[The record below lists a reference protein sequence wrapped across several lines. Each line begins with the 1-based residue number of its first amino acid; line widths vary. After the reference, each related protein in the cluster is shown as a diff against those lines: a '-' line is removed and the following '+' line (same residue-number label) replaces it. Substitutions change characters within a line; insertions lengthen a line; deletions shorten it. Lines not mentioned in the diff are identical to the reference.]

1 MNRNLSIILIF
12 VAVFFIFFWGEKSE
26 PDLNKLIPAEIMQKF
41 SDGMQVD
48 ADGIR
53 YRIVRK
59 GTGRRPQITDR
70 VQVHYRGFFLDGRVF
85 DSSYKVNQP
94 AIFPVNGVISGWTKI
109 LLQMQEGETWEAI
122 IPSHLAYGS
131 TGAGNLIPP
140 NTDLCFQIEF
150 IKIY

>member
-1 MNRNLSIILIF
+1 MNRQVIF
-12 VAVFFIFFWGEKSE
+12 FLVFIAVFLIFFWGKKSE
-26 PDLNKLIPAEIMQKF
+26 PDLNRQIPAEVMQKF
-41 SDGMQVD
+41 ADGMQTD

-59 GTGRRPQITDR
+59 GTGRRPQLSDR
-70 VQVHYRGFFLDGRVF
+70 VQVHYRGFFLNGRVF

-94 AIFPVNGVISGWTKI
+94 AVFPVNGVIAGWTKI
-109 LLQMQEGETWEAI
+109 LLQMQEGELWEAI
-122 IPSHLAYGS
+122 IPSKLAYGS

-140 NTDLCFQIEF
+140 DTHLCFQIEF